1 MPLLDH
7 FHPPLSRLRHWDS
20 FHGAWAEAIARML
33 NEGLLPE
40 SYYAEARVQ
49 IGGQVEIDVGA
60 FTDQHG
66 AGSGASNGGVAVW
79 APPRPVA
86 CVPLAFAHPEIIEVQ
101 ILEDRAGP
109 QVVAALELASPANK
123 DRTSHR
129 RQFAIKCAAYLQ
141 QGISVLVIDVVTDR
155 HGNLHRELLQLLEVA
170 KTIPC
175 QSDADLYATAYR
187 TLTAG
192 EQLQLEVWAELLTV
206 GGPLPTLPLWLDT
219 ELSVPVD
226 LEQTYQAACTARRI
240 EIG

>member
-40 SYYAEARVQ
+40 RYYAEARVQ

-60 FTDQHG
+60 FTEEHG
-66 AGSGASNGGVAVW
+66 ANSGASNGGVAVW

-86 CVPLAFAHPEIIEVQ
+86 TAPLTFSHPELIEVQ

-109 QVVAALELASPANK
+109 QVVAALELVSPANK
-123 DRTSHR
+123 DRPSTR

-141 QGISVLVIDVVTDR
+141 QGISVVVVDVVTDR
-155 HGNLHRELLQLLEVA
+155 HGNLHRDLLQLLEVSVS
-170 KTIPC
+170 TPC

-187 TLTAG
+187 TQAHGDT
-192 EQLQLEVWAELLTV
+192 LQLDVWAEQLTV
-206 GGPLPTLPLWLDT
+206 GAGLPTLPLWLDK
-219 ELSVPVD
+219 ELSVPTD

-240 EIG
+240 A